1 MVKKHALKH
10 LHVVAFDVPYPA
22 DYGGVIDIFHKL
34 RWLRSMNVKI
44 VLHCFQYG
52 REKSTELDAICEKV
66 YYYKRSRYKNPFI
79 GTTPYIVSTRNNEE
93 LLENL
98 CLDNEPILFEG
109 IHTTFF
115 LAHKKLKSRIK
126 ILRNHNI
133 EHDYYK
139 NLELVET
146 NFFKKYFFRN
156 ESDNLKNYEKV
167 IKNAK
172 YVLAISPS
180 DYNYLQKE
188 YHNAVLVSAFHE
200 NDDVNISK
208 GRGKFVLYHGNL
220 SVGENNHAALFLV
233 KEVFKHLRIP
243 VVIAGNKPSQ
253 ELQILCAQYQH
264 IQLIDNWTNE
274 QIMNA
279 ISSAH
284 INVLA
289 TFQGTGI
296 KLKLLNALFKGR
308 FCVVNPLMVQ
318 ETGLEHLCS
327 IAQTGQTMVEI
338 IEKIWLEDFTEKDIE
353 NRKNTLSVSSYSNAV
368 NVQKIIKLLV

>member
-1 MVKKHALKH
+1 MVRKNKLNH

-22 DYGGVIDIFHKL
+22 DYGGVIDIYHKI
-34 RWLRSMNVKI
+34 RWLHQKGIKV

-52 REKSTELDAICEKV
+52 RDKSEELNSICEKV

-79 GTTPYIVSTRNNEE
+79 GTTPYIVLTRNNDE
-93 LLENL
+93 LFENL

-115 LAHKKLKSRIK
+115 LTHKKLKSRLK
-126 ILRNHNI
+126 IIRNHNI

-139 NLELVET
+139 SLELVET

-156 ESDNLKNYEKV
+156 ESDNLKIYEK
-167 IKNAK
+167 KMKYAK
-172 YVLAISPS
+172 HILAISAA
-180 DYNYLQKE
+180 DYHHLQKE
-188 YHNAVLVSAFHE
+188 YHNALLVSAFHE
-200 NDDVNISK
+200 NDEVKIRP

-220 SVGENNHAALFLV
+220 SVGENNHAALYLV
-233 KEVFKHLRIP
+233 KQVFKHLRIP

-253 ELQILCAQYQH
+253 ELQILCAQFQH
-264 IQLIDNWTNE
+264 IQLIDNWNNE

-279 ISSAH
+279 ITEAH

-296 KLKLLNALFKGR
+296 KLKLLNALYRGR
-308 FCVVNPLMVQ
+308 FCVVNSLMVN
-318 ETGLEHLCS
+318 ETGLENLCH
-327 IAQTGQTMVEI
+327 IAENPKEMI
-338 IEKIWLEDFTEKDIE
+338 NLIEKIWLEDFTEIQCQERIK
-353 NRKNTLSVSSYSNAV
+353 TLNNSAYSNDV
-368 NVQKIIKLLV
+368 NIEKIINLLT